1 MRALTIAAIGLVGF
15 VWSAAPSAA
24 GDLKIGDAAPDF
36 SLQAS
41 NGKTYRLSDFRGK
54 QAIVLAWFPK
64 AYTRGCTL
72 ECKSLAEHGDL
83 IKQFVEPRFLNQGWV
98 MSTTHRQAHPMS
110 GGSWNPSTY
119 RWRRLRR
126 MNMRPVA
133 RGHQRL
139 VPTAAEEIFCRCLR

>member
-1 MRALTIAAIGLVGF
+1 MRVLTIAAIGLVGF

-83 IKQFVEPRFLNQGWV
+83 IKQFDV
-98 MSTTHRQAHPMS
+98 
-110 GGSWNPSTY
+110 TY
-119 RWRRLRR
+119 D
-126 MNMRPVA
+126 
-133 RGHQRL
+133 
-139 VPTAAEEIFCRCLR
+139 